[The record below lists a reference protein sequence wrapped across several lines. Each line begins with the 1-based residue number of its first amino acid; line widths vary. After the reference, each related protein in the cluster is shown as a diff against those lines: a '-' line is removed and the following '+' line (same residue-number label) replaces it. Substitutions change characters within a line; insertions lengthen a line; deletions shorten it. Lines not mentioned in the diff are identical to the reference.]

1 MRRTKFMKTIKLNL
15 ANVTR
20 AGFALIFA
28 AASICAQQTTP
39 PNTDT
44 AAPPSSPVA
53 QTSSGQSANDGRV
66 PLNAVAL
73 TTTATTDAQARL
85 AATLRDTNLAGVS
98 DAPARGIRFV
108 VENQGQSFITF
119 VAGSV
124 SFYDAAGVRCG
135 SGLFTV
141 SAFAPGE
148 KAETDAPGLRLT
160 CAPAAWRIAVTQY
173 VSNASPVTN
182 TTTQTSA
189 SINTTNEVAP
199 VIVFISR
206 DGKFYVAGIEVTK
219 ADLKI
224 RLAAL
229 LSAKPAG
236 ERIVKI
242 DADAETN
249 YGLVLE
255 VADAARMSG
264 ASQIQFGTGLR

>member
-1 MRRTKFMKTIKLNL
+1 MKIIKTNL

-20 AGFALIFA
+20 AGFVLIVGA
-28 AASICAQQTTP
+28 WSICAQQ
-39 PNTDT
+39 
-44 AAPPSSPVA
+44 AASPVTVAPSPVA
-53 QTSSGQSANDGRV
+53 QTSNAVSANDGRA
-66 PLNAVAL
+66 PLNAVAF
-73 TTTATTDAQARL
+73 TTMVTGVADAQVRL
-85 AATLRDTNLAGVS
+85 AATLRDTNLAGAT
-98 DAPARGIRFV
+98 DAPARGVRFV
-108 VENQGQSFITF
+108 IENQGQSFITF
-119 VAGSV
+119 VAGQV

-148 KAETDAPGLRLT
+148 QAETDAPGLRLT
-160 CAPAAWRIAVTQY
+160 CAPATWRIAVTQL

-182 TTTQTSA
+182 ATANIATDTAPQPGA
-189 SINTTNEVAP
+189 NTTIENAP

-219 ADLKI
+219 AELKT

-236 ERIVKI
+236 ERTVKI

-264 ASQIQFGTGLR
+264 ASQIQFGERD